1 MGCSNEFKQ
10 NYWISYKHILTNSDL
25 DKIEK
30 EKYVCLISNKSIP
43 NFIHIIENSNI
54 MKYKNNSD
62 NRTFNIIKNKL
73 IEYFEN
79 YKLEKKIKI
88 YNDYKEC
95 KNLAEGKDEKMNEFI
110 IVDESFLDLMKIKKD
125 KNIFV
130 LIKLDKNK
138 DKQIIIFPDE
148 KLHLG
153 FEEKSIKIEN
163 FKFKFIDVKDIKDF
177 RISYKNNE
185 KNLEIKKRLK
195 YNSQKNQNEIYEHKL
210 KNNINIDI
218 INEQKINENNKKK
231 NDFINNINI
240 INPPNNM
247 NFSSNINN
255 NNNIISDNFIKN
267 IQMHNRDN

>member
-1 MGCSNEFKQ
+1 MGCSNEFKH

-30 EKYVCLISNKSIP
+30 EKYVCLISAKSIP

-62 NRTFNIIKNKL
+62 DRTFDIIKNKL

-79 YKLEKKIKI
+79 YTLEKKIKI

-110 IVDESFLDLMKIKKD
+110 IVDESFLNIMKIKKD

-130 LIKLDKNK
+130 LIKLDKNT

-163 FKFKFIDVKDIKDF
+163 FKFKLIDVKDIKDI
-177 RISYKNNE
+177 RMSYKNNE

-218 INEQKINENNKKK
+218 IMNKKSMK
-231 NDFINNINI
+231 I
-240 INPPNNM
+240 IKKRM
-247 NFSSNINN
+247 ILL
-255 NNNIISDNFIKN
+255 IILILL
-267 IQMHNRDN
+267 IHQII